1 MTFNK
6 RLITALAMAAVMT
19 ACGTASVDA
28 SATESSTSAA
38 TVAAS
43 ESSPQYQ
50 LSGALLRAFNKAGGE
65 QVMGPVITNRA
76 TIVVNRESTY
86 HQHTAKGTRYGTLI
100 SSTRLGGRSWLSPAI
115 PTTTSINN
123 ERDALSRYGFKP
135 VLYRSA
141 RLTNASQGYKQIM
154 ATMLQDGLIIDLR
167 DENAARKYPDP
178 SLPGVK
184 RVRIHVPHYAK
195 YNLYVTDSYH
205 RQQFGKAITAF
216 ANEPDPVWVHCTMG
230 QDRTG
235 WFVAMVM
242 FAGGATEKQVYE
254 EFNRTPDP
262 PTWKLTLGLKT
273 IKQKYGTVDNYLR
286 TGLGLSQTTLDK
298 INAKKVSAP

>member
-1 MTFNK
+1 M
-6 RLITALAMAAVMT
+6 
-19 ACGTASVDA
+19 
-28 SATESSTSAA
+28 
-38 TVAAS
+38 
-43 ESSPQYQ
+43 
-50 LSGALLRAFNKAGGE
+50 
-65 QVMGPVITNRA
+65 
-76 TIVVNRESTY
+76 
-86 HQHTAKGTRYGTLI
+86 
-100 SSTRLGGRSWLSPAI
+100 
-115 PTTTSINN
+115 
-123 ERDALSRYGFKP
+123 
-135 VLYRSA
+135 
-141 RLTNASQGYKQIM
+141 
-154 ATMLQDGLIIDLR
+154 
-167 DENAARKYPDP
+167 
-178 SLPGVK
+178 K

-254 EFNRTPDP
+254 EFNRTPNP

-286 TGLGLSQTTLDK
+286 TGLGLSQTTLNK